1 MKKSM
6 SAFVFAGAVLAL
18 STLASQADTTTPTDT
33 KTPANTT
40 APAATTPPANVVTP
54 VNPTTPANTTT
65 PADTTAPATTT
76 TPAGTTTQP
85 EAKTAVETKTS
96 DHAHKARAHKAHVAR
111 HHRHVN
117 RKRNAYL
124 HRGYSRRG
132 PPYGYRFGF
141 STYAGDPFYS
151 DDYYD
156 GGRCYYLHHHDF
168 CRGRKSLDWVRG
180 R

>member
-1 MKKSM
+1 MKKFM
-6 SAFVFAGAVLAL
+6 SAFVFASAALAL
-18 STLASQADTTTPTDT
+18 STLASQADAQTPPDNTKTQTDVTTPSDN
-33 KTPANTT
+33 KAQ
-40 APAATTPPANVVTP
+40 
-54 VNPTTPANTTT
+54 T
-65 PADTTAPATTT
+65 PADTTVPPVTKTPPATTVPSDT
-76 TPAGTTTQP
+76 KTQTETQTPAETKPQ
-85 EAKTAVETKTS
+85 AETKTQTNTKTS
-96 DHAHKARAHKAHVAR
+96 HHARKTRVAKRGR
-111 HHRHVN
+111 HIKHRTH
-117 RKRNAYL
+117 NAYL

-156 GGRCYYLHHHDF
+156 GGRCYYLHHRDF